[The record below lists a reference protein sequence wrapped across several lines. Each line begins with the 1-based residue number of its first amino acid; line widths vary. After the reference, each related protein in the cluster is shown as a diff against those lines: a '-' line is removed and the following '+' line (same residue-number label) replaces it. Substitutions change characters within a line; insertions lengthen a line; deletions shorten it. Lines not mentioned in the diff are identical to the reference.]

1 MGRLKTRL
9 IDANAL
15 KELFIQTLENIKSNP
30 LMTGQEMHIITAIH
44 TVGQMIDDAPTI
56 IPAERGRIMN
66 LNNPKTLD
74 EAIEIIKEINPEYEE
89 TNTRTAE
96 TMVLCAVKDGEL
108 VDKHNIDAVPQ
119 WIPVSERPVIDGQY
133 IVSLIDNTG
142 CLFTDIAEW
151 SSTFGGRWRA
161 LFVDDDDYAEICDI
175 NNVVAWMPL
184 PKPYKGDKE

>member
-108 VDKHNIDAVPQ
+108 VDKHTIDAE
-119 WIPVSERPVIDGQY
+119 PVRHGKWNKYYRMHSVDTFVCNRCGSCFAVLQGADKMNFCP
-133 IVSLIDNTG
+133 NCG
-142 CLFTDIAEW
+142 C
-151 SSTFGGRWRA
+151 R
-161 LFVDDDDYAEICDI
+161 V
-175 NNVVAWMPL
+175 
-184 PKPYKGDKE
+184 DKE

>member
-1 MGRLKTRL
+1 MQRL

-108 VDKHNIDAVPQ
+108 VDKHTIDAEPVRHGK
-119 WIPVSERPVIDGQY
+119 WIEKSTGGEYFWHCSECGY
-133 IVSLIDNTG
+133 I
-142 CLFTDIAEW
+142 EW
-151 SSTFGGRWRA
+151 DA
-161 LFVDDDDYAEICDI
+161 P
-175 NNVVAWMPL
+175 NNYCPNCGARMN
-184 PKPYKGDKE
+184 KNERDC